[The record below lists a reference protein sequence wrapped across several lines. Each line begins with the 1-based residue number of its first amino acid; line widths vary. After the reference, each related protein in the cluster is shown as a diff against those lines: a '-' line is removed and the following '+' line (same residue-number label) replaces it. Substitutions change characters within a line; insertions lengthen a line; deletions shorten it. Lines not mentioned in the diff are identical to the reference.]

1 MKAHSILDTIGHTPH
16 VRIQRLFGK
25 DAHVWIKSERSNPG
39 GSIKDRIALAM
50 VEAAEKSG
58 ALQPGGTIVEPT
70 SGKTGIGLAM
80 VAAVKD
86 YKLVLVMPDS
96 MSIERRRLML
106 AYGASFELTPRE
118 KGMKGCIARAL
129 ELIAATPFSHDID
142 VEGSA
147 IDGLDIGNTKHLPPT
162 LLAQY
167 HFDLGNSNFDPFI
180 GLGLNYTKFFDTSA
194 SGVLKSTLQALNV
207 ATAKDNVDL
216 KLKDSWG
223 LALQAGVN
231 YKLDKNWGLH
241 FMVSKMD
248 IDTVGEVR
256 LNGATIQSVDV
267 QIDPLVVMAGVRW
280 CM

>member
-1 MKAHSILDTIGHTPH
+1 MKEYTMKTTFTIL
-16 VRIQRLFGK
+16 
-25 DAHVWIKSERSNPG
+25 
-39 GSIKDRIALAM
+39 ALALGTLTSASALANISVNVGAINAAPNDSSTSLNV
-50 VEAAEKSG
+50 VESVA
-58 ALQPGGTIVEPT
+58 
-70 SGKTGIGLAM
+70 GLPAGST
-80 VAAVKD
+80 AVGVNSNTQLGLTFD
-86 YKLVLVMPDS
+86 YQIDKNWTV
-96 MSIERRRLML
+96 
-106 AYGASFELTPRE
+106 
-118 KGMKGCIARAL
+118 
-129 ELIAATPFSHDID
+129 ELIAATPFSHDIE

-167 HFDLGNSNFDPFI
+167 HFDLGDSNLDPFI

-194 SGVLKSTLQALNV
+194 SGVLKNTLQALKV
-207 ATAKDNVDL
+207 AKASDNLDL

-280 CM
+280 SL

>member
-1 MKAHSILDTIGHTPH
+1 MKEYTMKTTFKIL
-16 VRIQRLFGK
+16 
-25 DAHVWIKSERSNPG
+25 
-39 GSIKDRIALAM
+39 ALALGTLTSASALANISVNVGAINVAPNDSSTSLNV
-50 VEAAEKSG
+50 VESVA
-58 ALQPGGTIVEPT
+58 
-70 SGKTGIGLAM
+70 GLPAGST
-80 VAAVKD
+80 AVGVNSNTQLGLTFD
-86 YKLVLVMPDS
+86 YKIDRNWTV
-96 MSIERRRLML
+96 
-106 AYGASFELTPRE
+106 
-118 KGMKGCIARAL
+118 
-129 ELIAATPFSHDID
+129 ELIAATPFSHDIE

-167 HFDLGNSNFDPFI
+167 HFDLGNSNLDPFI

-194 SGVLKSTLQALNV
+194 SGVLKSTLEALKV
-207 ATAKDNVDL
+207 AKANDNVDL

-231 YKLDKNWGLH
+231 YKLDENWGLH

-280 CM
+280 SM

>member
-1 MKAHSILDTIGHTPH
+1 MKEYIMKTTIKIL
-16 VRIQRLFGK
+16 
-25 DAHVWIKSERSNPG
+25 
-39 GSIKDRIALAM
+39 ALALGTLTSASALANISVNVGAINVAPNDSSTSLNV
-50 VEAAEKSG
+50 VESVA
-58 ALQPGGTIVEPT
+58 
-70 SGKTGIGLAM
+70 GLPAGST
-80 VAAVKD
+80 AVGVNSNTQLGLTVD
-86 YKLVLVMPDS
+86 YQIDKNWTV
-96 MSIERRRLML
+96 
-106 AYGASFELTPRE
+106 
-118 KGMKGCIARAL
+118 
-129 ELIAATPFSHDID
+129 ELIAATPFSHDIE

-167 HFDLGNSNFDPFI
+167 HFDLGDSNLDPFI

-194 SGVLKSTLQALNV
+194 SGVLKSTLQALKV
-207 ATAKDNVDL
+207 AKASDNLDL

-280 CM
+280 SL

>member
-1 MKAHSILDTIGHTPH
+1 MMKTTLTL
-16 VRIQRLFGK
+16 V
-25 DAHVWIKSERSNPG
+25 
-39 GSIKDRIALAM
+39 ALALGTLTSASVLADM
-50 VEAAEKSG
+50 SMNNFSVNVGAINVSPNDSSSSLNVVESVA
-58 ALQPGGTIVEPT
+58 
-70 SGKTGIGLAM
+70 GLPAGST
-80 VAAVKD
+80 AVGVNSNTQLGLTVD
-86 YKLVLVMPDS
+86 YKFDKNWTV
-96 MSIERRRLML
+96 
-106 AYGASFELTPRE
+106 
-118 KGMKGCIARAL
+118 
-129 ELIAATPFSHDID
+129 ELIAATPFSHDIE

-167 HFDLGNSNFDPFI
+167 HFDLDDSNVDPFI

-207 ATAKDNVDL
+207 ATGNDNVDL

-231 YKLDKNWGLH
+231 YKLDQHWGLH

-256 LNGATIQSVDV
+256 LNGTTIQSVDV

-280 CM
+280 SM